1 MKSRTRSISGVLLM
15 LVIIPMF
22 AGLLACMPVP
32 IGDPERSRIDPDMS
46 GPWIAELDGD
56 TALYL
61 FRPYD
66 KRTWLVLGNDLEAGP
81 GAEFEEK
88 SESAGDLITI
98 LRDHDVGDTGLVP
111 SREVAAYKAWLTRLG
126 GEVFM
131 TWEEVGGLNSDGT
144 FKPEYWYVWKVVKA
158 SSDSFSIFLVNPDHD
173 AFDDI
178 VSPDD
183 YEGDDYVSDMRR
195 KWERAL
201 KKHASDDD
209 LYMEDAWSFHRV
221 PADLNDRVS
230 ELFGEIFEFEERD

>member
-1 MKSRTRSISGVLLM
+1 MKPRTRSLSGVLLM

-32 IGDPERSRIDPDMS
+32 IGNPERSRIDPDLS
-46 GPWIAELDGD
+46 GTWIAELDGD

-88 SESAGDLITI
+88 SESAGDLIAT
-98 LRDHDVGDTGLVP
+98 LRDHDVGDTGIVL
-111 SREVAAYKAWLTRLG
+111 SREVAAYKAWLSKLG
-126 GEVFM
+126 GKVFM

-144 FKPEYWYVWKVVKA
+144 FMPEYWYVWKVVKA

-178 VSPDD
+178 ASP
-183 YEGDDYVSDMRR
+183 DDYVSDMRH

-201 KKHASDDD
+201 KKNASDDD
-209 LYMEDAWSFHRV
+209 LYMEDAWTFHRV

>member
-1 MKSRTRSISGVLLM
+1 MKPRTRSLSGVLLM

-32 IGDPERSRIDPDMS
+32 IGNPERSRIDPDLS
-46 GPWIAELDGD
+46 GTWIAELDGD

-66 KRTWLVLGNDLEAGP
+66 KRTWLVLGNDPEAGP
-81 GAEFEEK
+81 NAEFEEE
-88 SESAGDLITI
+88 SESAGDLIAT
-98 LRDHDVGDTGLVP
+98 LRDHDVGDTGIVL
-111 SREVAAYKAWLTRLG
+111 SREVAAYKAWLSKLG
-126 GEVFM
+126 GKVFM

-144 FKPEYWYVWKVVKA
+144 FMPEYWYVWKVVKA

-178 VSPDD
+178 ASP
-183 YEGDDYVSDMRR
+183 DDYVSDMRH

-201 KKHASDDD
+201 KKNASDDD
-209 LYMEDAWSFHRV
+209 LYMEDAWTFHRV